1 MRKTINE
8 CESIWNRFS
17 TSEKAIDITIK
28 NVERILCSGFIFFKT
43 DSLCNDR
50 WCEWVVEYIA

>member
-8 CESIWNRFS
+8 CESIWNKFS

-28 NVERILCSGFIFFKT
+28 KVERILSSGFIFFNT
-43 DSLCNDR
+43 DSLCNER
-50 WCEWVVEYIA
+50 WWEWVVEYIG

>member
-8 CESIWNRFS
+8 CESIWNKFS

-28 NVERILCSGFIFFKT
+28 KVERILSSGLYFLRQI
-43 DSLCNDR
+43 LCVMKDGGS
-50 WCEWVVEYIA
+50 EL